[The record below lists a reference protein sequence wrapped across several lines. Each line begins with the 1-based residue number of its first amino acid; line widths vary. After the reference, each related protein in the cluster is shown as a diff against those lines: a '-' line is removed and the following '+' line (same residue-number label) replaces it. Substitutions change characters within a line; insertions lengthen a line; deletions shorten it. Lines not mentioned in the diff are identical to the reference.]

1 MAALIRP
8 EAMPL
13 IELASATMQTN
24 SGAGLGTV
32 TKWRSTTKAIS
43 ATAVVNAGPR
53 IVRQSNCMV
62 TSHPSQNWG
71 TQFDVFLQQRRDFW
85 SCR

>member
-32 TKWRSTTKAIS
+32 TKWRSTKKATS

-53 IVRQSNCMV
+53 DCAPVELHGHAASKSKLGHAV
-62 TSHPSQNWG
+62 
-71 TQFDVFLQQRRDFW
+71 
-85 SCR
+85 